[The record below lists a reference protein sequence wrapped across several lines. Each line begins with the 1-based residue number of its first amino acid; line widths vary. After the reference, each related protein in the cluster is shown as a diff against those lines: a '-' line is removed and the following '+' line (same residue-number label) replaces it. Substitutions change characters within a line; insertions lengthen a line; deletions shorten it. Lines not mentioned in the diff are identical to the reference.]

1 MTGRTLLA
9 ALLIGAAPAL
19 AADSSIHAAYTTTA
33 PLSSATLAGGADLRT
48 VNTSSPLTGEAGW
61 GCLRERE
68 ANPRQARWGV
78 AAQAAELDANRTL
91 TPNPSPKGRG
101 EEIVINPSADL
112 GRHTVSHGSY
122 LAGSNLY
129 PRGRGEQKFCVNF
142 DWLRP

>member
-19 AADSSIHAAYTTTA
+19 ADDSSIHATYTSTA

-48 VNTSSPLTGEAGW
+48 VNTSSPVKGEAGW

-122 LAGSNLY
+122 LAGSN
-129 PRGRGEQKFCVNF
+129 
-142 DWLRP
+142 